1 MQAIFFASILQNNF
15 FSFRKRVIMQDIE
28 IEINFTKRYVLA
40 LMLIAFLSIGA
51 FFILN
56 FALKTSDFT
65 ALIVNKSAKQRM
77 YSQRIASFAQ
87 QYYMYTY
94 VKKNSFELKT
104 IQFTLEKAMK
114 EMGQAN
120 NALSSGNINKDVH
133 IKLSSTMTDIYFGD
147 TNLKKRVDD
156 YLNLSKQLTNTHT
169 QKEAFEIL
177 DHLLLLSNPLLVD
190 LNGAVFQYQKEGE
203 ENIANIR
210 YLESFALI
218 VTLFTLLME
227 VIFIFQPMA
236 NMIRLFI
243 QNEKSHNDYLEQEIK
258 IRTYNLE
265 LANQK
270 LRYSASHDPLTGLNN
285 RFNLE
290 QELENILLNYRINHI
305 PFAVLMLDIDWFKK
319 VNDSY
324 GHNTGDYVLKQLS
337 TLLSGAIRIEDSA
350 YRTGGE
356 EFVIIL
362 NRISETQAM
371 EKAEEIRHIIEEYP
385 CIYDGYT
392 FNITISCGV
401 YHTALVD
408 AEDVHEIKKLVDN
421 ALYVA
426 KHSGRNR
433 VVSAKFSSLKQ
444 AMS

>member
-1 MQAIFFASILQNNF
+1 
-15 FSFRKRVIMQDIE
+15 MQDKD
-28 IEINFTKRYVLA
+28 IEINFKKRYILA
-40 LMLIAFLSIGA
+40 LMLIAFLSTGA
-51 FFILN
+51 FYILD

-77 YSQRIASFAQ
+77 YSQRIASFSQ
-87 QYYMYTY
+87 QYYRSTY
-94 VKKNSFELKT
+94 VKENSSDHET
-104 IQFTLEKAMK
+104 IRLALEEAMN

-120 NALSSGNINKDVH
+120 NALSSGNINKDVQ
-133 IKLSSTMTDIYFGD
+133 IKLSTAMAEIYFGKI
-147 TNLKKRVDD
+147 NLKKRVDD
-156 YLNLSKQLTNTHT
+156 YLNLSKQLTKVQT
-169 QKEAFEIL
+169 QIEALEIL
-177 DHLLLLSNPLLVD
+177 DKLLVISNPLLVD
-190 LNGAVFQYQKEGE
+190 LNETVFQYQKEGE

-210 YLESFALI
+210 HLESLAWM

-236 NMIRLFI
+236 NTIRLFI
-243 QNEKSHNDYLEQEIK
+243 QNERSHNDRLEQEIK

-265 LANQK
+265 QANQK

-290 QELENILLNYRINHI
+290 QELENIFVHYRVNHI

-319 VNDSY
+319 VNDTY
-324 GHNTGDYVLKQLS
+324 GHNVGDYVLKELS
-337 TLLSGAIRIEDSA
+337 TLLSGAIRSEDSA

-362 NRISETQAM
+362 NRISQAQAM
-371 EKAEEIRHIIEEYP
+371 DKAEEIRHIIEEYP
-385 CIYDGYT
+385 YICDGYT

-401 YHTALVD
+401 YHAALVD
-408 AEDVHEIKKLVDN
+408 AEDVHEIMKLVDN
-421 ALYVA
+421 ALYKA

-433 VVSAKFSSLKQ
+433 VVLAELSSLKQ
-444 AMS
+444 VLS